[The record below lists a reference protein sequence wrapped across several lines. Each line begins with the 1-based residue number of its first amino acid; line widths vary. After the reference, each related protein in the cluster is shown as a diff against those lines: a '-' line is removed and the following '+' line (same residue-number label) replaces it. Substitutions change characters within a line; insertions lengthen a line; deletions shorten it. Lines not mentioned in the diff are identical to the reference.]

1 MIMRLISEQE
11 ITDVLKRL
19 DISDISKVTIRQSVN
34 VAKELE
40 RLTGE
45 PFVHLEFGVPGLDA
59 CQVGIEAQ
67 KAALDSGCASV
78 YPPAAG
84 IPELKKAG
92 SRFVKAFTGIDV
104 APEGIVPTIGSMQAC
119 YNLLLE
125 CSQMSP
131 GKDAVIYVNPGFSS
145 HYVQANVLG
154 LKTRMFDVYDNRG
167 EAFGKRLEELMSDGR
182 VCAIVY
188 SNPNNPSWVCLT
200 QEELRMLGELC
211 TKYDVI
217 ALEDMAYMCMDF
229 REDRSHPYLP
239 PYQPTVAHYT
249 DNWVMMISASKIFS
263 YAGERIAMAV
273 ISDKLCGR
281 EFPALRER
289 YGLGH
294 FGDNFALTYV
304 YVNTSSA
311 AHSSQRAFAAML
323 DAAADGAYD
332 FVNNVKEYAVRA
344 HRVKEIFREHGF
356 SLVYDKDMDKEVSD
370 GFFFTEGYPGMKGSE
385 LVLKLLRCGV
395 CSIALYSSRSTREGI
410 RVCVSLMKNEEAFR
424 QLSERL
430 DMFNS
435 IS

>member
-59 CQVGIEAQ
+59 CNVGIEAQ

-92 SRFVKAFTGIDV
+92 SRFVKAYTGIDV

-200 QEELRMLGELC
+200 QDELRMLGELC

-323 DAAADGAYD
+323 DAAADSSFFMRD
-332 FVNNVKEYAVRA
+332 THTRIPSRVLLDEYSAMEQIPQRS
-344 HRVKEIFREHGF
+344 
-356 SLVYDKDMDKEVSD
+356 SLSTSSLP
-370 GFFFTEGYPGMKGSE
+370 FIPGYPSVK
-385 LVLKLLRCGV
+385 KKP
-395 CSIALYSSRSTREGI
+395 
-410 RVCVSLMKNEEAFR
+410 SLTS
-424 QLSERL
+424 L
-430 DMFNS
+430 S
-435 IS
+435 ISLS